1 MKTISRLFRASAA
14 CAAAFSFWAGA
25 VAFPIETAFAQGL
38 PPVKVPSPLGI
49 LGLGVMQFY
58 VGYRLQWCARR
69 SPRDPAGANPV
80 QVGRSGR
87 SAARVAGRKAT
98 TVAKRTQRLR
108 GVGY

>member
-1 MKTISRLFRASAA
+1 MKTISRLLRASVA

-58 VGYRLQWCARR
+58 VGL
-69 SPRDPAGANPV
+69 P
-80 QVGRSGR
+80 
-87 SAARVAGRKAT
+87 
-98 TVAKRTQRLR
+98 
-108 GVGY
+108 